1 MRVAVLMGGMSAERE
16 VSLET
21 GGAIAAALREMGH
34 EVVEVDV
41 DPHLARNL
49 EAAAPQ
55 AAFMALHG
63 RGGEDGTVQGMLEVM
78 RIPYTG
84 CGVLAS
90 AMTID
95 KVITK
100 EIIAFHGL
108 PVIEDDVIERSYT
121 QADIDTIS
129 EELGYPVMVK
139 PASEGSSIGVVR
151 VDSAGDMAATLEA
164 ALELDERALVERFVD
179 GRLFTVGVLGTRP
192 LVLPVLEIKTTDGWY
207 DYDAKYRPGR
217 SEYEVPAKLDPEL
230 TIEASRLA
238 LESFKCLRCE
248 GISRIDLMLEES
260 TGKLYVLEVNTIP
273 GMTATSLV
281 PKAAGAIGMTFNE
294 VVAMLL
300 DGARLKIDLPG

>member
-21 GGAIAAALREMGH
+21 GGAIAGALRELGH
-34 EVVEVDV
+34 DVVEVDV
-41 DPHLARNL
+41 DTHLARAL
-49 EAAAPQ
+49 AETSPQ
-55 AAFMALHG
+55 AAFLALHG
-63 RGGEDGTVQGMLEVM
+63 RGGEDGTVQGLLEIM

-95 KVITK
+95 KIITK

-108 PVIEDDVIERSYT
+108 PVIEDAVIERGYT
-121 QADIDTIS
+121 TADLDVIAEGI
-129 EELGYPVMVK
+129 GYPVMVK

-151 VDSAGDMAATLEA
+151 VDSAGEMEQTLKA
-164 ALELDERALVERFVD
+164 ALEMDERALVERYVE
-179 GRLFTVGVLGTRP
+179 GRLFTVGVLGDEP
-192 LVLPVLEIKTTDGWY
+192 LVLPVLEIKTTDGFY

-217 SEYEVPAKLDPEL
+217 SEYEVPAKLEPDLAE
-230 TIEASRLA
+230 EARRITLA
-238 LESFKCLRCE
+238 TFRCLRCE
-248 GISRIDLMLEES
+248 GISRIDLMLEEGS
-260 TGKLYVLEVNTIP
+260 GKLYVLEVNTIP

-281 PKAAGAIGMTFNE
+281 PKAALAIGISFNE

-300 DGARLKIDLPG
+300 DGARLKIDIPG